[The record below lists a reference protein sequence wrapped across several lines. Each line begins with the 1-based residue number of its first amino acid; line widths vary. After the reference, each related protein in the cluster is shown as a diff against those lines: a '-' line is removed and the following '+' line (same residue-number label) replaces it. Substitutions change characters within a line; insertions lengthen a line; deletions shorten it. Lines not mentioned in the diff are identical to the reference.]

1 MKKESSKERSIK
13 ERPEKEGRIESAFS
27 RESFSAP
34 QEVKQEDLRID
45 FDAFLRFFNQSL
57 REAGSSIAQQAFITK
72 GYKARL
78 QSLAYEYN
86 SKLPLITAVR
96 KMAASDFLNGRAK
109 KYRFKASFVWLFE
122 SNEHFER
129 VLSGYYDNPDD
140 GDKTPEEIRA
150 EQEEQRRQKMAEQRA
165 LARQIEEEDRERD
178 RLERERMARNAVTP
192 EEAERQGIKLQFI
205 SRIMAEA
212 TKKGGEGE
220 DPPTEDPPPYPSR

>member
-13 ERPEKEGRIESAFS
+13 ERPEKEGDRAVCFA
-27 RESFSAP
+27 RE
-34 QEVKQEDLRID
+34 ELKID
-45 FDAFLRFFNQSL
+45 YDAFLRFFNQTL
-57 REAGSSIAQQAFITK
+57 REAGSGISPVAFLSR

-78 QSLAYEYN
+78 QHIANEYN
-86 SKLPLITAVR
+86 SKDALIQAIQ
-96 KMAASDFLNGRAK
+96 KLAKSDFLNGRVNSSK
-109 KYRFKASFVWLFE
+109 KKIPFKASLIWLLERDENFE
-122 SNEHFER
+122 KTLN
-129 VLSGYYDNPDD
+129 GYYDNPDD

-212 TKKGGEGE
+212 TKKEGE
-220 DPPTEDPPPYPSR
+220 DPPPTPP